1 MCVCVMCVYVCVCVC
16 VYVMCV
22 YVMCVYVCVNVCVC
36 DVCMCVCV
44 CGVCVC
50 VSVCASL
57 SGMAPF
63 HPGPSSQQSCGPS
76 SQPVLQAE
84 PDSGTS
90 VLPPVELHESLM
102 SLWKA
107 LQGSER

>member
-1 MCVCVMCVYVCVCVC
+1 MCVYVMCVYVCVCVC
-16 VYVMCV
+16 V
-22 YVMCVYVCVNVCVC
+22 NVCMWC
-36 DVCMCVCV
+36 
-44 CGVCVC
+44 VCVC

-57 SGMAPF
+57 SGMAPL
-63 HPGPSSQQSCGPS
+63 HPGPSSQQSGGPS
-76 SQPVLQAE
+76 SQLVLQAE
-84 PDSGTS
+84 PGSGTS